1 MLQKQERQAFLSK
14 KERVVCEKLAAM
26 EIDLTSQRA
35 QALLLLDEGFTH
47 ASAAHESG
55 LSIGQVR
62 YALRTFR
69 AKGLELFPE
78 APVPEIDAKVPAKA
92 EAIVEKAEGKTAKK
106 AAKKKSPSAKKK
118 KKKKDKNK
126 AKKAEEKLIKSKK
139 EKKGKKGKK
148 GKKNIKKK

>member
-78 APVPEIDAKVPAKA
+78 ASAPEIDVKVPPKA
-92 EAIVEKAEGKTAKK
+92 EAVVEKAEGKTAKK

-118 KKKKDKNK
+118 KKKKKDKNK
-126 AKKAEEKLIKSKK
+126 AKKAEKKLIKSNK
-139 EKKGKKGKK
+139 EKKEKK

>member
-1 MLQKQERQAFLSK
+1 MLQNQETQALLSK

-35 QALLLLDEGFTH
+35 QALLLLDEGCTH

-62 YALRTFR
+62 YALRTFKS
-69 AKGLELFPE
+69 KGLELFPE
-78 APVPEIDAKVPAKA
+78 APATEIDTKVPAKA
-92 EAIVEKAEGKTAKK
+92 KAIEEKAEGKTAKK
-106 AAKKKSPSAKKK
+106 AAKKKSLTTKKKK

-126 AKKAEEKLIKSKK
+126 AKKAEKKLIKSKK
-139 EKKGKKGKK
+139 EKKGKKK
-148 GKKNIKKK
+148 IKKK